1 MTEMPYE
8 EQKSHVTLLI
18 YGSIVAVSLLLSL
31 ASSFCYYLTALRASE
46 KLHSAM
52 TEAVLKAPAL
62 FFDRNPAGR
71 ILNRFSKDLGCMDDL
86 LPGQSLFTIQLLLFL
101 VNGNV
106 LSAVS
111 NVWLFLICVPLM
123 LLFIFLANFY
133 LRSSREFRRIE
144 AMTCSPLY
152 SCVADTVTGLE
163 IIRSSAMEKEFIQRL
178 YRLVFRGR
186 VCVVVVAFAF
196 LQLMWPEFD
205 PGLDIMRGLNCWFFS
220 LRDLSTVS
228 LDFPYHRKP
237 KIK

>member
-8 EQKSHVTLLI
+8 EQKSPVTLLI
-18 YGSIVAVSLLLSL
+18 YGSIVGVSLLLSL
-31 ASSFCYYLTALRASE
+31 ASSFCYYLAALRASE

-52 TEAVLKAPAL
+52 TEAVLKSPVL
-62 FFDRNPAGR
+62 FFDTNPAGR

-101 VNGNV
+101 LNGSV

-111 NVWLFLICVPLM
+111 NVWLFLVCVPLT
-123 LLFIFLANFY
+123 LLFIFLAKFY

-163 IIRSSAMEKEFIQRL
+163 IIQSSAMEKEFIKRL
-178 YRLVFRGR
+178 YRLVFRGM
-186 VCVVVVAFAF
+186 VDAGMAAF
-196 LQLMWPEFD
+196 D
-205 PGLDIMRGLNCWFFS
+205 SGL
-220 LRDLSTVS
+220 
-228 LDFPYHRKP
+228 
-237 KIK
+237 

>member
-1 MTEMPYE
+1 MSEMPYE

-18 YGSIVAVSLLLSL
+18 YGSIVAFSLLFSL

-46 KLHSAM
+46 KLHSTM

-86 LPGQSLFTIQLLLFL
+86 LQGQSLFTIQLLLFL
-101 VNGNV
+101 MNGSV

-111 NVWLFLICVPLM
+111 NVWLFLVCVPLT
-123 LLFIFLANFY
+123 LLFIFLAKFY

-163 IIRSSAMEKEFIQRL
+163 IIRSSAMEEEFIQRL
-178 YRLVFRGR
+178 YRLVFRAR
-186 VCVVVVAFAF
+186 VGAVVVAFAF
-196 LQLMWPEFD
+196 RQSMWPEFYSR
-205 PGLDIMRGLNCWFFS
+205 LDIMCGSNCWFFS
-220 LRDLSTVS
+220 LRGFSSVS
-228 LDFPYHRKP
+228 PGLRSYRKS
-237 KIK
+237 KVY